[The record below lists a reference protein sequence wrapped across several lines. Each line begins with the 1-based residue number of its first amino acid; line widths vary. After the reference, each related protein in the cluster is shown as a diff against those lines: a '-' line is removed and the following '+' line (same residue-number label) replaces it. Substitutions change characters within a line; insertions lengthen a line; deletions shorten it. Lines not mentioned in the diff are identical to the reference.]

1 MWIVSD
7 KDDTKWLCETKP
19 TREKNSWSD
28 KGKCI
33 MLGEFP
39 FNNTPSFVNQ
49 IEWKDTPIQVKF
61 ELKKKMIVWITIPLI
76 VGLYI
81 GYTAYGLMKTLNIE

>member
-7 KDDTKWLCETKP
+7 KDGTKWLCETKP

-33 MLGEFP
+33 MLRSEEH
-39 FNNTPSFVNQ
+39 TS
-49 IEWKDTPIQVKF
+49 
-61 ELKKKMIVWITIPLI
+61 ELQSQR
-76 VGLYI
+76 
-81 GYTAYGLMKTLNIE
+81 